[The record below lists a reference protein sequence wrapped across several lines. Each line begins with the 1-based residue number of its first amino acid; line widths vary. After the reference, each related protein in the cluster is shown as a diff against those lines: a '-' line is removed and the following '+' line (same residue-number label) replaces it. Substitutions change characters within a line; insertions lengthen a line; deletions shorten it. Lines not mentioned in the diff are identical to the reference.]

1 MSGKSELQ
9 QYGNVLKMIIKPFFD
24 ILKIKQVKVEELR
37 LGIISRTHLEL
48 IDFQMH
54 PNRN

>member
-37 LGIISRTHLEL
+37 LGIINRTHLEL